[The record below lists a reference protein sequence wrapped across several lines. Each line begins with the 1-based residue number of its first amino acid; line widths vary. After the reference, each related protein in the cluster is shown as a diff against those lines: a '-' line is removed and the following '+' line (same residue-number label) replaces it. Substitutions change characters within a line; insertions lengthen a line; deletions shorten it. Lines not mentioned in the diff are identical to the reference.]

1 MRMMLDMDDD
11 AAPAGVER
19 TLRYLKW
26 LVTALTLTMIFGLL
40 TIVVLFVMR
49 FNEMNRLELPEEV
62 VLPDGVRATA
72 YTRGEGWFA
81 IVTDNDEILI
91 FDGLTGGL
99 QQRVQLVVGNTPN

>member
-1 MRMMLDMDDD
+1 
-11 AAPAGVER
+11 
-19 TLRYLKW
+19 
-26 LVTALTLTMIFGLL
+26 MIFGLL

>member
-1 MRMMLDMDDD
+1 
-11 AAPAGVER
+11 
-19 TLRYLKW
+19 
-26 LVTALTLTMIFGLL
+26 MIFGLL

-72 YTRGEGWFA
+72 YTQGEGWFA

-99 QQRVQLVVGNTPN
+99 QQRVQLVVGNTPD

>member
-1 MRMMLDMDDD
+1 
-11 AAPAGVER
+11 
-19 TLRYLKW
+19 
-26 LVTALTLTMIFGLL
+26 MIFGLL

-49 FNEMNRLELPEEV
+49 FNEMNRLELHEEV

-72 YTRGEGWFA
+72 YTQGEGWFA

-99 QQRVQLVVGNTPN
+99 QQRVQLVVGNTPD

>member
-1 MRMMLDMDDD
+1 
-11 AAPAGVER
+11 
-19 TLRYLKW
+19 
-26 LVTALTLTMIFGLL
+26 MIFGLL

-72 YTRGEGWFA
+72 YTQGEGWFA

>member
-1 MRMMLDMDDD
+1 MRDMDDD
-11 AAPAGVER
+11 TAPAVGEK

-40 TIVVLFVMR
+40 TIVALFVMR
-49 FNEMNRLELPEEV
+49 FNEMNRFELPEEV

-72 YTRGEGWFA
+72 YTQGEAWFA

-91 FDGLTGGL
+91 FDRLTGTL
-99 QQRVQLVVGNTPN
+99 QQSVRLKVGTAPD